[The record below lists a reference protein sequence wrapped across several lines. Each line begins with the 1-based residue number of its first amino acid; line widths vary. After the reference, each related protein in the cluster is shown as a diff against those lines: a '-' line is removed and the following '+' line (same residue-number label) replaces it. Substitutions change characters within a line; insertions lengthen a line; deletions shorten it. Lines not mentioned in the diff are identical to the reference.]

1 MYLRRKIIKCPFCKN
16 FLGHFVCL
24 SKNNFHENKSSDK
37 LKMASDGCDWAMET
51 FDQDNYVMC
60 SECKNVF
67 NSETGDGGKT
77 TVYHTDNRRTPKKS
91 FFKKIIGNIFSSKD
105 VERGDD
111 SSKRD
116 VIVDGLELH
125 KKALQLV
132 GRGEKERYSIL
143 LKYIWEIERLD
154 KDKKSLYINDYDEAL
169 SEILEIL
176 EKEEDEENPRST
188 SMDDAMILGWDESN
202 NEMGRLFEN
211 ENSMKKKHY
220 NLVDATEL
228 LLKAE
233 FYRRKK
239 MFDYATEILN
249 ENSYAFFENY
259 KKLADE
265 MIRHSE
271 NKNSELFYIE
281 VENLNCDES
290 M

>member
-1 MYLRRKIIKCPFCKN
+1 MYLRRKIIKCPFCKK

-24 SKNNFHENKSSDK
+24 SDNNFHENKSSDK
-37 LKMASDGCDWAMET
+37 FKMASDGCDWAMET
-51 FDQDNYVMC
+51 FDQDNFVMC
-60 SECKNVF
+60 SECQNVF
-67 NSETGDGGKT
+67 NSETGDNGET
-77 TVYHTDNRRTPKKS
+77 TVYYADNNRIHKIS
-91 FFKKIIGNIFSSKD
+91 FFKKIISKIFSSD
-105 VERGDD
+105 YVEDED
-111 SSKRD
+111 ESSKKD

-154 KDKKSLYINDYDEAL
+154 KDEKSLYSNDYKEAL

-188 SMDDAMILGWDESN
+188 SMDNTMILAWDEST
-202 NEMGRLFEN
+202 NEMGHLLEK
-211 ENSMKKKHY
+211 ENSIKKKHY

-239 MFDYATEILN
+239 MFDRAIEVLN

-259 KKLADE
+259 EKLADE
-265 MIRHSE
+265 MILHSK

-281 VENLNCDES
+281 VDNPNRNE
-290 M
+290 